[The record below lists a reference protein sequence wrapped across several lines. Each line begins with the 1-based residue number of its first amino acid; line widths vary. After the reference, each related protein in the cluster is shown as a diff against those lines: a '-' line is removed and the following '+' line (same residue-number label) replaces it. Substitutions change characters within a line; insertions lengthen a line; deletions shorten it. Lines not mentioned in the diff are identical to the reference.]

1 MKSPSKLFRWNSSR
15 AIPLGVIKTGLS
27 KHYRHFLQSF
37 VLLIILSLTP
47 ISSAEP
53 YRISGSAIFSNTP
66 PVTMEEVRI
75 ECSEFEYDCHT
86 FEGIFSETNRNGIYE
101 IEIELDE
108 SYDGAKLT
116 LTLLGESFLH
126 IIDLNA
132 SRSSPSNT
140 VIQDIE
146 LEQKSPPSP
155 VFTGLACA
163 SIVFILAFFAALV
176 RPTYVEHG
184 SGHQTSLSSEI
195 VTCPVCE
202 GKLEKHLLIRHLIVE
217 HEVFP
222 DEAAEIARIA
232 ITEEE

>member
-1 MKSPSKLFRWNSSR
+1 MKSLFKSFRWIYSR
-15 AIPLGVIKTGLS
+15 ATLLGVIKTGLS
-27 KHYRHFLQSF
+27 KHYRHFSLTF
-37 VLLIILSLTP
+37 IVLIILSSTP
-47 ISSAEP
+47 IASAEL

-66 PVTMEEVRI
+66 PVAMEEVRI

-101 IEIELDE
+101 IEIELDD
-108 SYDGAKLT
+108 SYDGAELT
-116 LTLLGESFLH
+116 LTLLGESFPH

-132 SRSSPSNT
+132 SRLSPTKT

-155 VFTGLACA
+155 VFTGFACA
-163 SIVFILAFFAALV
+163 SIVFILAFFAALF
-176 RPTYVEHG
+176 RPNYADNG
-184 SGHQTSLSSEI
+184 KGFRQSLSSEI

-222 DEAAEIARIA
+222 DEAAKIGSLAK
-232 ITEEE
+232 TEEE

>member
-15 AIPLGVIKTGLS
+15 AILLGVIKTGLS
-27 KHYRHFLQSF
+27 KHYRHFSLTF
-37 VLLIILSLTP
+37 IVLIILSSTP
-47 ISSAEP
+47 IASAEL

-66 PVTMEEVRI
+66 PVAMEEVRI

-101 IEIELDE
+101 IEIELDD
-108 SYDGAKLT
+108 SYDGAELT
-116 LTLLGESFLH
+116 LTLLGESFPH

-132 SRSSPSNT
+132 SRLSPTNT

-155 VFTGLACA
+155 VFTGFACA
-163 SIVFILAFFAALV
+163 SIVFILAFFAALF
-176 RPTYVEHG
+176 RPNYADNG
-184 SGHQTSLSSEI
+184 KGFRQSLSSEI

-222 DEAAEIARIA
+222 DEAAKIGSLAK
-232 ITEEE
+232 TEEE

>member
-15 AIPLGVIKTGLS
+15 AILLGVIKTGLS
-27 KHYRHFLQSF
+27 KHYRHFSLTF
-37 VLLIILSLTP
+37 IVLIILSSTP
-47 ISSAEP
+47 IASAEL

-66 PVTMEEVRI
+66 PVAMEEVRI

-101 IEIELDE
+101 IEIELDD
-108 SYDGAKLT
+108 SYDGAELT
-116 LTLLGESFLH
+116 LTLLGESFPH

-132 SRSSPSNT
+132 SRLSPTNT

-155 VFTGLACA
+155 VFTGFACA
-163 SIVFILAFFAALV
+163 SIVFILAFFAALF
-176 RPTYVEHG
+176 RPNYADNG
-184 SGHQTSLSSEI
+184 KGFRQSLSSEI

-217 HEVFP
+217 HEVSP
-222 DEAAEIARIA
+222 DEAAKIGSLAK
-232 ITEEE
+232 TEEE